1 MSFLAPIVVV
11 LLVGLGTAYSFW
23 MRNRMMGG
31 SAGGFHS
38 ASRAADLAT
47 KLRLQIVAGDPAFDY
62 ANPFSAKG
70 RVPLGV
76 STGTIRIESSLEGS
90 PDGYPTRLSY
100 LYQKDTKV
108 EAGLLSTGVKTRNV
122 FQCRFTVRTRRPFPP
137 FEVISRAPTMAGG
150 AIQREMSLPVC
161 STGDAPID
169 ARYQVF
175 AADPAV
181 AQAIAPLLGHFD
193 GFAQSSGVQIVGE
206 DSSVSFVM
214 RETES
219 PIMASVLYQPELLQR
234 GMTELAKLL
243 GG

>member
-1 MSFLAPIVVV
+1 MGFLGPVVV
-11 LLVGLGTAYSFW
+11 LLLVGLGMAYSYW
-23 MRNRMMGG
+23 ARSRM
-31 SAGGFHS
+31 SAS
-38 ASRAADLAT
+38 QPSSRAADLAT
-47 KLRLQIVAGDPAFDY
+47 KLRLQLVAGDPAFDY

-76 STGTIRIESSLEGS
+76 SSGTIRVESALEGS

-100 LYQKDTKV
+100 LYQKDTAI
-108 EAGLLSTGVKTRNV
+108 ESGLLSKSLQTSTVLR
-122 FQCRFTVRTRRPFPP
+122 CRFTVRTRRAFPA

-150 AIQREMSLPVC
+150 AIQREMNLPVC
-161 STGDAPID
+161 STGNAAVD

-181 AQAIAPLLGHFD
+181 AVALAPLLGHFD
-193 GFAQSSGVQIVGE
+193 SFAQSSGVQLIGD
-206 DSSVSFVM
+206 DSSVSFLM

-219 PIMASVLYQPELLQR
+219 PIMGSVLYQPELLQR